1 MCHKTAGLVA
11 RGLEEAG
18 IATVIVGTMHKPMQS
33 VPRAV
38 VTRYIGAPVGLPKDS
53 ATHREIVAHA
63 LHLLQHAD
71 AHAVEEA
78 GSRDQQAVHARR

>member
-18 IATVIVGTMHKPMQS
+18 IATVVIGTMHKPMEM

-38 VTRYIGAPVGLPKDS
+38 VTRYIDAPVGPPGDS
-53 ATHREIVAHA
+53 AMHSDIVEHA

-71 AHAVEEA
+71 SHTVTSNIA
-78 GSRDQQAVHARR
+78 GKHRTAK